1 MAYERFVLIVDDEAG
16 SLAPLSL
23 QLIRM
28 GIDTL
33 YTNQHDEAALL
44 ATQESRRIGALLLP
58 MAMETSVVAATI
70 SGVAE
75 RASLSSAAVVMVGS
89 PPDIKTRVNLRS
101 RGVRWWIEADDDPV
115 TLRSLVIFVMS
126 SEDDLDSRIEP
137 RVPALLMA
145 EVSTGSET
153 LDARVRNLSVGGAFL
168 ELEEAI
174 DPEAELKVAIALE
187 EERLE
192 ASARVAFQLD
202 PTNARPEGVAAG
214 VGVAFGELDLAT
226 QAVVRRF
233 LAELLGR
240 YQL

>member
-1 MAYERFVLIVDDEAG
+1 MAYERFVLIVDDEEG

-23 QLIRM
+23 QLVRM
-28 GIDTL
+28 GIDAL
-33 YTNQHDEAALL
+33 YTNQRDEAALM

-58 MAMETSVVAATI
+58 MSMDSQVVAQTI

-75 RASLSSAAVVMVGS
+75 RASLGSSAVVMVGAE
-89 PPDIKTRVNLRS
+89 PDIKMRINLRS
-101 RGVRWWIEADDDPV
+101 RGVRWWIEPDEDPV
-115 TLRSLVIFVMS
+115 TLRSLVTFVMS

-137 RVPALLMA
+137 RVPALLLA
-145 EVSTGSET
+145 EVATGGAT
-153 LDARVRNLSVGGAFL
+153 VDARVRNLSVGGAFL
-168 ELEEAI
+168 ELDE
-174 DPEAELKVAIALE
+174 PVEAEGDLQVAIALE

-192 ASARVAFQLD
+192 VSAKVAFQMD
-202 PTNARPEGVAAG
+202 ADSERPEGVPAG
-214 VGVAFGELDLAT
+214 VGVAFGELDLAS

>member
-1 MAYERFVLIVDDEAG
+1 MAYERFVLIVDDDAG
-16 SLAPLSL
+16 TLAPLSL

-33 YTNQHDEAALL
+33 YTNQHDEASLL
-44 ATQESRRIGALLLP
+44 ASQESRRIGALILP
-58 MAMETSVVAATI
+58 MGMDSSVVATTI

-75 RASLSSAAVVMVGS
+75 RASLSSSAVVMVG
-89 PPDIKTRVNLRS
+89 PAPDIKMRVNLRS
-101 RGVRWWIEADDDPV
+101 RGVRWWIEPEDDPV
-115 TLRSLVIFVMS
+115 TLRSLVMFVMS

-145 EVSTGSET
+145 EVSTGTET

-168 ELEEAI
+168 ELDESI
-174 DPEAELKVAIALE
+174 DPEAELKIAIALE

-192 ASARVAFQLD
+192 ASGRVAFQLD
-202 PTNARPEGVAAG
+202 PASTRPEGVPAG
-214 VGVAFGELDLAT
+214 VGVAFGELDLAS